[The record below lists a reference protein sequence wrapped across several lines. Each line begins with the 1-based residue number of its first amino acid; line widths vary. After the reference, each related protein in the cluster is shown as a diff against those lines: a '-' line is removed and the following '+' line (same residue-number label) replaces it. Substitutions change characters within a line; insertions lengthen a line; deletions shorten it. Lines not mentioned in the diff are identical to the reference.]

1 MHRVR
6 WNVDQQKNII
16 SKWNKESTDS
26 NSPFCQFCFPLP
38 NFGYNGF
45 VTALVCPF
53 MCALLIGREI
63 QLCTPGNPLKWMKE
77 FPQKEQKLEES
88 TFASIAIEQNSF
100 EWNFEYEPK
109 RYQMGWTDPRFLSA
123 GKSDPSRLINLEN
136 VPEIAAVIAHQV
148 DSSPDSSP
156 FWFPVVTPVL
166 SMSLKQLRE
175 GVKKS

>member
-1 MHRVR
+1 MKQRIP
-6 WNVDQQKNII
+6 DLI
-16 SKWNKESTDS
+16 S
-26 NSPFCQFCFPLP
+26 PFFCQFCFPLP
-38 NFGYNGF
+38 NFVYNGF

-148 DSSPDSSP
+148 DSSPDSRP
-156 FWFPVVTPVL
+156 FWFPVVTPML